1 MNPSG
6 KPEIRLST
14 IASVRSV
21 LLHLRQQNELS
32 YFDPSIHHRRP
43 RGPPPSGVLNPT
55 RETDRVSKK
64 SKRKLTDRQER
75 RRIEGLRI
83 LARIIAR
90 HYLANPHLY
99 RNGAT
104 PANGQPTDGGE
115 AVREEGGA

>member
-1 MNPSG
+1 M
-6 KPEIRLST
+6 
-14 IASVRSV
+14 
-21 LLHLRQQNELS
+21 
-32 YFDPSIHHRRP
+32 
-43 RGPPPSGVLNPT
+43 
-55 RETDRVSKK
+55 SKK

-90 HYLANPHLY
+90 HYLSNPHLY

-104 PANGQPTDGGE
+104 PANGQPTDGRE

>member
-1 MNPSG
+1 MPLSALYCYTYANRTDYRISIRVYITDA
-6 KPEIRLST
+6 PER
-14 IASVRSV
+14 
-21 LLHLRQQNELS
+21 
-32 YFDPSIHHRRP
+32 
-43 RGPPPSGVLNPT
+43 PPPHARAPNPT

-99 RNGAT
+99 PNGA
-104 PANGQPTDGGE
+104 AGGGSQS
-115 AVREEGGA
+115 AKKEGAA

>member
-1 MNPSG
+1 MNPSD
-6 KPEIRLST
+6 KPEMRLSA

-21 LLHLRQQNELS
+21 LLHLRQQNG
-32 YFDPSIHHRRP
+32 YRISIRVYITDAREGHPLAALRTPRERR
-43 RGPPPSGVLNPT
+43 N
-55 RETDRVSKK
+55 RVSKK

-99 RNGAT
+99 PNGA
-104 PANGQPTDGGE
+104 AGDGSQSAEKEGE
-115 AVREEGGA
+115 A

>member
-1 MNPSG
+1 MP
-6 KPEIRLST
+6 LSHCLCPLY
-14 IASVRSV
+14 IATLTPTEHIIVFRS
-21 LLHLRQQNELS
+21 EYTS
-32 YFDPSIHHRRP
+32 
-43 RGPPPSGVLNPT
+43 PT
-55 RETDRVSKK
+55 RPEATPSWRSRTPRERRNRVSKK

-90 HYLANPHLY
+90 HYLSNPHLY